1 MRGLEG
7 AVEIRDAVESDA
19 RDLAYLINLA
29 GEGLPEYLWRG
40 MAEGN
45 ESPLEVGARRAARTS
60 GNFSYANARV
70 CAEGD
75 VLLGMILAYRQPEP
89 YEVGDLSE
97 YPEVVRPAVLL
108 ESKAPGSWYVNAI
121 ATYEEHRGKGVARRL
136 MEDTT
141 ARARSEGCELLSLI
155 VASEN
160 TPAKRMYERL
170 GFEAVDAMPVA
181 AYPGC
186 RHGGDWILMTRPVG
200 IAHRGIPGG
209 RC

>member
-1 MRGLEG
+1 M
-7 AVEIRDAVESDA
+7 EIRDAVESDA

-29 GEGLPEYLWRG
+29 GEGLPEYLWQG

-45 ESPLEVGARRAARTS
+45 ESPLEVGARRAARNK
-60 GNFSYANARV
+60 GNFSYTNARV
-70 CAEGD
+70 CAEGGA
-75 VLLGMILAYRQPEP
+75 LLGMILAYRQPDP
-89 YEVGDLSE
+89 YEIGDLSE
-97 YPEVVRPAVLL
+97 YPEAVRAAVLL
-108 ESKAPGSWYVNAI
+108 EAKAPGSWYINAI

-136 MEDTT
+136 MEDTA

-160 TPAKRMYERL
+160 TPAKRMYECM
-170 GFEAVDAMPVA
+170 GFEAVDAVPVA
-181 AYPGC
+181 PYPGC

-200 IAHRGIPGG
+200 ASRRDIPDD